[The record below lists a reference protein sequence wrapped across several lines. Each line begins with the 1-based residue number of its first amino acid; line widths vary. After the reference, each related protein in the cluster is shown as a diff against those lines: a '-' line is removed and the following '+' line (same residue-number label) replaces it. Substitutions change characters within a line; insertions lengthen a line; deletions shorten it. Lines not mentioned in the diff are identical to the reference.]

1 MDRKQIFS
9 IGIDI
14 GTSTFQMI
22 ISQLTIENALPAYV
36 IPKFQITNKEI
47 MSDCRCSVSVI
58 LLHS

>member
-47 MSDCRCSVSVI
+47 IYRS
-58 LLHS
+58 HHY